1 MALIG
6 YARVSTEDQ
15 ATFSQLDDLRA
26 AGCQVVFE
34 EKASG
39 ASRARPELARAVAR
53 VGRGDILVVARID
66 RLARSLV
73 HLLEVI
79 ERVEAVGGHFKSL
92 RDPIDTSTPQGK
104 FALQVLGAAAEL
116 ERALIRERT
125 KAGLMAA
132 KARGRVGGNPGL
144 RRRDPEAIRK
154 LSALRDRQYMAEL
167 LATLDA
173 WMPKV
178 RDAAGEFVGQGGKGA
193 GPARLARSSVDGGPA
208 VARRPPP
215 RHRGLG
221 RPRADRARTAQA
233 AEGRHPA
240 GDRRHPGR

>member
-26 AGCQVVFE
+26 AGCQVIFE

-39 ASRARPELARAVAR
+39 ANRARPELARAVGR

-92 RDPIDTSTPQGK
+92 RDPIDTATPQGK

-125 KAGLMAA
+125 RAGWRAA

-144 RRRDPEAIRK
+144 APARPGGDPHAFGPARP
-154 LSALRDRQYMAEL
+154 AVQGGAAGDPGR
-167 LATLDA
+167 LDA
-173 WMPKV
+173 QGA
-178 RDAAGEFVGQGGKGA
+178 RDAAGEFVGQGGPGA
-193 GPARLARSSVDGGPA
+193 GPARLARPALDG
-208 VARRPPP
+208 
-215 RHRGLG
+215 
-221 RPRADRARTAQA
+221 
-233 AEGRHPA
+233 
-240 GDRRHPGR
+240 

>member
-1 MALIG
+1 MITSATDTSLNCLRGRRSGGPPRGGPEVCSTSAAVAEGSWPGGDEEATAAPAFMNRLSQIQAFRRVLRLRVRPVPGLRSLPPGGQGPGLKACSEGLYRSSNDRFPRTHESVQEGVRHRVWKKILALIG

-92 RDPIDTSTPQGK
+92 RDPI
-104 FALQVLGAAAEL
+104 
-116 ERALIRERT
+116 
-125 KAGLMAA
+125 
-132 KARGRVGGNPGL
+132 
-144 RRRDPEAIRK
+144 
-154 LSALRDRQYMAEL
+154 
-167 LATLDA
+167 
-173 WMPKV
+173 
-178 RDAAGEFVGQGGKGA
+178 
-193 GPARLARSSVDGGPA
+193 RSYVA
-208 VARRPPP
+208 VAMRNQ
-215 RHRGLG
+215 G
-221 RPRADRARTAQA
+221 RFPTHVR
-233 AEGRHPA
+233 
-240 GDRRHPGR
+240 